1 MFHNLAFR
9 IETGLAIRVILSILE
24 KIWHIAHVCMYKC
37 LYLWMDGWNQL

>member
-9 IETGLAIRVILSILE
+9 IETGLAIMVILSILE

-37 LYLWMDGWNQL
+37 LYVCMDGWNQL